1 MFDFVAH
8 RKWFFVVSA
17 LMVVPGLISLLVFG
31 LRPGIEFQSG
41 SMLTLKFT
49 QEVQQA
55 DLRDEMTKLGFG
67 DAIIQGTAEGDW
79 LIRTRELQGINT
91 AEQAD
96 NTESQGER
104 AVILK
109 ALGDR
114 FGEVT
119 MLSFD
124 SVSPI
129 VATEI
134 VRNSAIAVLGA
145 SLFIM
150 GYITWAFRGV
160 QNSFRYGASA
170 IFALLHDV
178 LLVMGIFS
186 ILGWLTHFEIDSMFV
201 TAILT
206 VVGFSVHDTI
216 VVFDR
221 VRENLRREPNR
232 PFGTVVN
239 HSMLQTMGRSI
250 NTSITTILT
259 LVALLFFG
267 GVTIKPF
274 VLTLLVGMTTA
285 TYSSIF
291 VASMVLVEWE
301 NWAARRKLAAA
312 AADGDQSSSMR
323 PRAAATR

>member
-1 MFDFVAH
+1 MFDFVGN
-8 RKWFFVVSA
+8 RRWFFIVSA
-17 LMVVPGLISLLVFG
+17 LMVVPGVISLLLFG
-31 LRPGIEFQSG
+31 IRPGIEFQSG
-41 SMLTLKFT
+41 SLLTLKFA

-55 DLRDEMTKLGFG
+55 DLRDEMSKLGFG
-67 DAIIQGTAEGDW
+67 DAIIQRTAEGDW
-79 LIRTRELQGINT
+79 MIRTRELKGLQT
-91 AEQAD
+91 AEEAD
-96 NTESQGER
+96 SAESQGER

-109 ALGDR
+109 ALGER

-134 VRNSAIAVLGA
+134 ARNSALAVAAA
-145 SLFIM
+145 SVFIM
-150 GYITWAFRGV
+150 IYITWAFRGV
-160 QNSFRYGASA
+160 QHSFRYGASA

-178 LLVMGIFS
+178 LLVLGIFS
-186 ILGWLTHFEIDSMFV
+186 ILGWLINFEVDSMFV

-239 HSMLQTMGRSI
+239 HSMLQTLARSL
-250 NTSITTILT
+250 NTSITTILV
-259 LVALLFFG
+259 LVALLLFG
-267 GVTIKPF
+267 GVTIRPF
-274 VLTLLVGMTTA
+274 ILALLVGMTTA

-291 VASMVLVEWE
+291 VASMILVEWE
-301 NWAARRKLAAA
+301 RWASRRRPAAVEA
-312 AADGDQSSSMR
+312 VSEPPAR
-323 PRAAATR
+323 PRAAAMR